1 MPFVARTLSPE
12 TSSIIETIADNP
24 NSARRFFPSFVFAEW
39 LSKFFKSPLP
49 TWKKLDRPAFER
61 SWRWRGEERKKEK
74 DREVRCRITFMYRV
88 YVMLDGRR
96 YVSSILHSKEKLFN
110 WLFIEEI
117 FYIVIKRV
125 S

>member
-1 MPFVARTLSPE
+1 
-12 TSSIIETIADNP
+12 
-24 NSARRFFPSFVFAEW
+24 
-39 LSKFFKSPLP
+39 
-49 TWKKLDRPAFER
+49 
-61 SWRWRGEERKKEK
+61 
-74 DREVRCRITFMYRV
+74 MYRV